1 MKNLIANVLLS
12 GTGASFVLL
21 LLTRLL
27 PNNSIRAASVK
38 IGRFM
43 TGFGR
48 MRLGK
53 SFWEKVEDFIE
64 NSIAVCWEGFR
75 EGLNSDDEKSS

>member
-1 MKNLIANVLLS
+1 MKEMFAHILLS

-21 LLTRLL
+21 FLTRFL
-27 PNNSIRAASVK
+27 PNDVVHAASVK
-38 IGRFM
+38 LGRFL

-53 SFWEKVEDFIE
+53 TFWEKIEDFIE
-64 NSIAVCWEGFR
+64 NSIAVCWNGFR
-75 EGLNSDDEKSS
+75 EGLNNDDEK